1 MTTFW
6 PNTNAHIHAHLWS
19 TASSLS
25 VGLWNGGPYVS
36 EPLLPVA
43 HRPHNQ
49 QISCTSPSAS
59 SHRWQVKITH
69 TIAVRRPQLSTYNF
83 QMRPATYYYYYHSQ
97 RAPVFSVLFRTT
109 GSSVVLALHNTFL
122 VHRFFC
128 NSYTHTHN
136 CLTALCL
143 ELPGWAGTRR
153 DLYPLT
159 FTPLRKKDSVTHS
172 TTTTT

>member
-122 VHRFFC
+122 VHWFFC
-128 NSYTHTHN
+128 NSYTHTQLFNGTLSGTTRVSWYQKRPLSTHIH
-136 CLTALCL
+136 TL
-143 ELPGWAGTRR
+143 EEEGFC
-153 DLYPLT
+153 Y
-159 FTPLRKKDSVTHS
+159 S
-172 TTTTT
+172 